1 MLFGRNIKPKTNS
14 PPPHT
19 HLFLLT
25 LWSVPRS
32 LFFTQHAAV
41 RIHTVSQLTPICH
54 DYCFHQDRS
63 CLRNTHYLYISKL
76 SAAWDSELNNSLLP
90 RGESPFPLSQL
101 FPPYTYLV
109 RSCCP
114 LVSSTSQ
121 KNQMPAQMHV
131 KSLPQAFLCPCRA
144 SGQDPI

>member
-1 MLFGRNIKPKTNS
+1 MLFGRNIKTKTKS
-14 PPPHT
+14 PQPPT
-19 HLFLLT
+19 RLFLLT

-54 DYCFHQDRS
+54 DYCFHQERS
-63 CLRNTHYLYISKL
+63 CLRKLSLCIQTLSSLRYSKL
-76 SAAWDSELNNSLLP
+76 NSSLSP
-90 RGESPFPLSQL
+90 REESPSPFSHP

-109 RSCCP
+109 RSYCP

-121 KNQMPAQMHV
+121 KKQMPAQMYM
-131 KSLPQAFLCPCRA
+131 KSLPQAFLSPCRA
-144 SGQDPI
+144 SGQDPT